1 VFGLPKT
8 DTGAFAGTL
17 NIERVDR
24 LVQTIAAQKGLHNP
38 VLDATVAMIDER
50 LVQNR
55 KVAV

>member
-1 VFGLPKT
+1 
-8 DTGAFAGTL
+8 
-17 NIERVDR
+17 